1 MVYVFLAN
9 GFEEIEAL
17 TPIDMLKRA
26 GIDVMSVSIN
36 DTVEV
41 VGTHN
46 IKVLADATIDS
57 INIENI
63 DAVVLPGGLPGADNL
78 RMNKKVNEFID
89 EATRQ
94 NKYICAICASPRTLG
109 EKGLLVGKKATCFPG
124 FEKYL
129 KGAVTVD
136 EGCVRDGNI
145 ITAKSMGKSIEFAKE
160 IIAALK
166 DKDTSEKIV
175 QSIFA

>member
-26 GIDVMSVSIN
+26 GIEVTSVSIN

-46 IKVLADATIDS
+46 IKVLADTIIDD

-89 EATRQ
+89 EANKQ
-94 NKYICAICASPRTLG
+94 NKLVCAICASPRTLG

-129 KGAVTVD
+129 NGAITVD
-136 EGCVRDGNI
+136 TGCVRDGNI
-145 ITAKSMGKSIEFAKE
+145 ITAKSMGKSIEFSKE
-160 IIAALK
+160 IISALK
-166 DKDTSEKIV
+166 DSDTAEKIT

>member
-26 GIDVMSVSIN
+26 GIEVTSVSIN

-46 IKVLADATIDS
+46 IKVLADTIIDD

-89 EATRQ
+89 EANKQ
-94 NKYICAICASPRTLG
+94 NKLVCAICASPRTLG

-129 KGAVTVD
+129 NGAITVD
-136 EGCVRDGNI
+136 TGCVRDGNI
-145 ITAKSMGKSIEFAKE
+145 ITAKSMGKSIEFSKE
-160 IIAALK
+160 IISALK
-166 DKDTSEKIV
+166 NNDTAEKIT